1 MKDTNT
7 TPLLGKQK
15 SCLGAINSRP
25 RNLKTALNDTF
36 DFIEIVNSNWLSQLY
51 NEQSGFEISIR
62 TQLGFFLVNYA
73 KKTTMFYMG
82 L

>member
-25 RNLKTALNDTF
+25 RNLKAALNDTF
-36 DFIEIVNSNWLSQLY
+36 DFIEIVNSNWL
-51 NEQSGFEISIR
+51 ERR
-62 TQLGFFLVNYA
+62 TVRQILRVFPTFL
-73 KKTTMFYMG
+73 
-82 L
+82 